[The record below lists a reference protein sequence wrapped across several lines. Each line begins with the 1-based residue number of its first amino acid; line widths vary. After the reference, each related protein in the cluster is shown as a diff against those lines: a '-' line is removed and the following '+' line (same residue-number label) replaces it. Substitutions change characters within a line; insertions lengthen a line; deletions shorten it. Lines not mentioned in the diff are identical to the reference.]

1 MMIEYNRNS
10 YMKKINLNKFLTAC
24 LFGFSLTAGLTACTF
39 EDDDYF
45 EESAALRVEHAAQ
58 KVQDI
63 LTSSPNG
70 WVMQYFCGSSVDN
83 FEGFNL
89 FARFDKSGKVTI
101 AGNHRY
107 LRDGNANKYTE
118 SESIYNMLQED
129 GLVLAFNTWN
139 DVLTPFS
146 DPVDPTAAPK
156 SLVKDGAG
164 MGGDYNFVVMSY
176 NDEEIILR
184 GERHGGEVRLVKC
197 DRAWQE
203 YIDATNELK
212 NAITNTSINSYY
224 VIADNDTLYFS
235 NLRNGVTQY
244 TENLTNY
251 VKLDYL
257 SNCFTPWGFRFE
269 HQDSIGSHAFHEFK
283 LAEDK
288 SCLLNEDGSVK
299 VIAYWDS
306 YVVNHTAVWKMDE
319 SKYTA
324 ELKTILGQIDSALKT
339 VNSAYSLEGV
349 GLGKSSG
356 SNSVIGLVISFYT
369 NTAKTKTNNIGMEMM
384 SSRLSYGQIS
394 ITKDAD
400 PKTDK
405 NFDSLAARSAD
416 LKPLVNSLASQ
427 IVGTY
432 MMTPNDFFLPT
443 EVLFEPVNGGF
454 PFQLNSK

>member
-1 MMIEYNRNS
+1 
-10 YMKKINLNKFLTAC
+10 MKKTNLNKFLMAC
-24 LFGFSLTAGLTACTF
+24 LFGFSLTVGFTACTF

-176 NDEEIILR
+176 NDDEIILR

-197 DRAWQE
+197 DRTWQE

-269 HQDSIGSHAFHEFK
+269 HQDSIGSYAFHEFK

-299 VIAYWDS
+299 VIACWDS
-306 YVVNHTAVWKMDE
+306 YVVNHTAVWKMDVSLFSAE
-319 SKYTA
+319 QSNLFNLIDEEFKKY
-324 ELKTILGQIDSALKT
+324 
-339 VNSAYSLEGV
+339 NSNCSLESIGI
-349 GLGKSSG
+349 GKSSG
-356 SNSVIGLVISFYT
+356 SGAVTGLVFTFYT
-369 NTAKTKTNNIGMEMM
+369 NAAKTKTNTAG
-384 SSRLSYGQIS
+384 LALTLTKPAFGQLQIVS
-394 ITKDAD
+394 KAEDEY
-400 PKTDK
+400 DK
-405 NFDSLAARSAD
+405 NMNAINTRADNMVNLARSFAAT
-416 LKPLVNSLASQ
+416 LN
-427 IVGTY
+427 GTY
-432 MMTPNDFFLPT
+432 EMVPDNYFLPT
-443 EVLFEPVNGGF
+443 GAQFNAVNGGTSF
-454 PFQLNSK
+454 VLKK